1 MRGGFAQDYLSYQSH
16 ERRRRLY
23 VILAPPWPGGDCA
36 VPGANEPAC
45 ERSACP
51 LPKKILPLQQLSCH
65 DQDTL
70 GNKQQPQSVASK
82 SQLGG
87 GDAGA
92 GAGTV
97 ARASASL
104 ATENRERNS
113 SSGLALAERLLP
125 GLPGAV
131 EVGVGGLEDG
141 TMSVKLSRTFSPLLP
156 YVLKVICRVEGR
168 VEGSEGAAAL

>member
-1 MRGGFAQDYLSYQSH
+1 M
-16 ERRRRLY
+16 
-23 VILAPPWPGGDCA
+23 
-36 VPGANEPAC
+36 
-45 ERSACP
+45 RSACP
-51 LPKKILPLQQLSCH
+51 LPKKIVPLQQLSCH
-65 DQDTL
+65 DQDAL
-70 GNKQQPQSVASK
+70 GNKQRPQSVASK

-131 EVGVGGLEDG
+131 EVGVGGLEEG
-141 TMSVKLSRTFSPLLP
+141 TMSVKLSRTLSPPLLP
-156 YVLKVICRVEGR
+156 YVLKITCRVEGR